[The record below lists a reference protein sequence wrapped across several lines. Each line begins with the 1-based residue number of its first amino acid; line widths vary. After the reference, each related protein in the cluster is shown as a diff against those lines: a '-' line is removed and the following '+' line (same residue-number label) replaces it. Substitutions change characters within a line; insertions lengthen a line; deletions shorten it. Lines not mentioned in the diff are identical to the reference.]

1 MVLLRGCGG
10 RGGTPSTSPH
20 TMHWGTEETGRG
32 DLGRD
37 SLSLQGKRSLWAG
50 QSWGDS
56 WDGVGGPLGTPS
68 RQDAACGTGNKT
80 RDVGLRG
87 MCFLFRQT
95 QLLNLTG
102 NAGRKEGWMEGDQA
116 EQPLGTP
123 SWVGPGHTGSHT
135 PTVISGRK
143 VGPSNPP
150 STLFLPC
157 HLSWRSL
164 RQVGWGWGQEE
175 EEEEEARPA

>member
-1 MVLLRGCGG
+1 M
-10 RGGTPSTSPH
+10 GTPLHFSPH
-20 TMHWGTEETGRG
+20 HALGTRRGRAG
-32 DLGRD
+32 ELGRD

-87 MCFLFRQT
+87 MRFLFRQT

-102 NAGRKEGWMEGDQA
+102 NAGRKEGDQA

-123 SWVGPGHTGSHT
+123 SWVGQGHTGSHT
-135 PTVISGRK
+135 PTVVSERK
-143 VGPSNPP
+143 VGPPNSP
-150 STLFLPC
+150 STLFLPR

-164 RQVGWGWGQEE
+164 RQVGWGGGKRKRR
-175 EEEEEARPA
+175 RPDQLRLSTS